1 MATVP
6 DSTQDIFDAFRAAGT
21 DADLAHKACESIR
34 NQAGQNVIAHVDARF
49 DTSKAEVDARFDVID
64 ARFDVIDARFDTS
77 KAEVDARFDVIDARF
92 DVIDARFDVIDARF
106 DTSKAEVNAR
116 FDILEGQV
124 TALAT
129 LINRDHLILL
139 GIVATAVIGGGIAAL
154 LFP

>member
-92 DVIDARFDVIDARF
+92 DIIDARF

>member
-34 NQAGQNVIAHVDARF
+34 NQAGQNVIAHV
-49 DTSKAEVDARFDVID
+49 D

>member
-34 NQAGQNVIAHVDARF
+34 NQAGQNVITHVDARF
-49 DTSKAEVDARFDVID
+49 DTFQANVDARFDTFQANVN
-64 ARFDVIDARFDTS
+64 ARFDVMDARLGT
-77 KAEVDARFDVIDARF
+77 
-92 DVIDARFDVIDARF
+92 
-106 DTSKAEVNAR
+106 TKAEVNAR
-116 FDILEGQV
+116 FDVLEGQV

-139 GIVATAVIGGGIAAL
+139 GIVATAVIGAVITSM